1 MAPLSNFLEKYSM
14 QRIVCL
20 FPLHTLTLHRLLV
33 LHQSTCFLINYFR
46 DASYQNQAARS
57 LPPPNGHLQAGLRKR
72 KMQYPLLSWK
82 IFFFLQ
88 KREICEEQHWHQIKD
103 FFLGNQRMTS
113 TEHCTS
119 EEPYQSL
126 IWSVQAAHWV
136 LNHLDF
142 PWSKL
147 SF

>member
-72 KMQYPLLSWK
+72 KMQYPLFSWK

-103 FFLGNQRMTS
+103 FFPRK
-113 TEHCTS
+113 S
-119 EEPYQSL
+119 EDDIHRALHVWRTMPVSYL
-126 IWSVQAAHWV
+126 IS
-136 LNHLDF
+136 
-142 PWSKL
+142 PSCPL
-147 SF
+147 SAKSFGLPLV